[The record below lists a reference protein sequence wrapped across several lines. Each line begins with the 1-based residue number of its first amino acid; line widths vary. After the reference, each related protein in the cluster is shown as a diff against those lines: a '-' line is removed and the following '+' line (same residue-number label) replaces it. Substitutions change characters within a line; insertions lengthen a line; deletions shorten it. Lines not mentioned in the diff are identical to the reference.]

1 MTGAGAWPLAMVVM
15 MGVGGGLMI
24 SLIRLATT
32 GGVPFIPFAFWNA
45 AFGAAVLL
53 AIAVARRTPPRWKPG
68 HLRIYV
74 ILGALGI
81 AGLMCVFAFVS
92 PKLPASVVAVTQTLI
107 PIMTYALALALAV
120 GVERLRWLRVSGIAL
135 GFAGVLLIVVP
146 GNSLPEPGMA
156 VWVLVLL
163 LTAFSLAL
171 VFVATAKF
179 RPLEA
184 ASLREAAGSLCAGTV
199 FLLPVMAIDGSW
211 WLFDSGLDQGALSLL
226 AMAAL
231 YALLLVF
238 FYEVIRLAGPVF
250 VSVNNYL
257 VPLAGVAWG
266 MAIFGD
272 SLSGWVWG
280 ALALMTARGARPA
293 STEAA

>member
-1 MTGAGAWPLAMVVM
+1 
-15 MGVGGGLMI
+15 MGVGGGLMV

-53 AIAVARRTPPRWKPG
+53 AIAVARRTPPRWNLG
-68 HLRIYV
+68 HLRIYA

-81 AGLMCVFAFVS
+81 AGPMCVFAFVA
-92 PKLPASVVAVTQTLI
+92 PKLPASIVAVTQTQI
-107 PIMTYALALALAV
+107 PIMTYALALAV
-120 GVERLRWLRVSGIAL
+120 GVERFRWQSALGIAL

-146 GNSLPEPGMA
+146 GSSLPEPGMA
-156 VWVLVLL
+156 AWVLVLL

-171 VFVATAKF
+171 VFVATARF
-179 RPLEA
+179 RPLGA
-184 ASLREAAGSLCAGTV
+184 ASLGLAAGSLCAGTV

-211 WLFDSGLDQGALSLL
+211 WLFDSGLDEGALSLL
-226 AMAAL
+226 VMAVL

-238 FYEVIRLAGPVF
+238 FYEVVRLAGPVF
-250 VSVNNYL
+250 VSANNYL

-272 SLSGWVWG
+272 RLSGWVWG
-280 ALALMTARGARPA
+280 ALALMIAGVVLLTARTARPA
-293 STEAA
+293 PGDAA